1 MRLLDGYVAVDLTD
15 LRGQFCG
22 KLLRDLGM
30 EVIKVEPPGGDPVRG
45 LGPFAHDVPHSEGS
59 LRFAYLNAG
68 KRSVVLDLSQAADR
82 ARLLGL
88 VRRADVLLESF
99 QPGTL
104 ARLGLD
110 AGLLRAHNPGLI
122 ITSITG
128 FGQTGPYRER
138 PGLDQIAQGLSG
150 FMSVTGTKD
159 SGPIRAGIAIADL
172 SAGVM
177 LAYGIAVALLE
188 RERTGKGQWVHTSL
202 LQANLR
208 MMDFQATRWLMAG
221 EVPPP
226 SENFHPFHVP
236 AGTFHAQDGDLN
248 IQSSGDTLF
257 RRLCNAIGAPDL
269 ADDPRFKRARDRQ
282 QRRDELTAEIEKY
295 LAAKTKN
302 EWVEILNAAG
312 VPSGPILNVE
322 ESFANEQVQTL
333 PMVQPLD
340 HPELGTINILG
351 FGVNLERT
359 PARMRSAAPEH
370 GEHTHEVLAELGYS
384 EEQIGEMEREG
395 AI

>member
-45 LGPFAHDVPHSEGS
+45 LGPFAHDVPHPEGS

-128 FGQTGPYRER
+128 FGQTGPYRDYLC
-138 PGLDQIAQGLSG
+138 PDLVGLAAGGVLYMSGDPALPPVQAPETQSFYFASLYAAFGTVLALWRRSRDGQGRH
-150 FMSVTGTKD
+150 VDT
-159 SGPIRAGIAIADL
+159 AIQEC
-172 SAGVM
+172 
-177 LAYGIAVALLE
+177 LAYHEGLIAA
-188 RERTGKGQWVHTSL
+188 
-202 LQANLR
+202 
-208 MMDFQATRWLMAG
+208 
-221 EVPPP
+221 
-226 SENFHPFHVP
+226 
-236 AGTFHAQDGDLN
+236 
-248 IQSSGDTLF
+248 
-257 RRLCNAIGAPDL
+257 
-269 ADDPRFKRARDRQ
+269 
-282 QRRDELTAEIEKY
+282 Y
-295 LAAKTKN
+295 
-302 EWVEILNAAG
+302 
-312 VPSGPILNVE
+312 
-322 ESFANEQVQTL
+322 
-333 PMVQPLD
+333 
-340 HPELGTINILG
+340 
-351 FGVNLERT
+351 
-359 PARMRSAAPEH
+359 
-370 GEHTHEVLAELGYS
+370 GY
-384 EEQIGEMEREG
+384 
-395 AI
+395 